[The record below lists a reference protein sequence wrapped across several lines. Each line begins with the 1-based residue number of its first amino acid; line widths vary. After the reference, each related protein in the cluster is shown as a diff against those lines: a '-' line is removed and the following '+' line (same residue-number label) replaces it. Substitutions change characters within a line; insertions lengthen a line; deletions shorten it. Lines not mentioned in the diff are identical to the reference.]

1 MCAFSMFM
9 KAYRLRA
16 VCLFFG
22 GIFIYIFY
30 LKGIRVKLKL
40 SQAVHHGLGCYK
52 KMILGR
58 NENEGN
64 YFYDV

>member
-1 MCAFSMFM
+1 MP
-9 KAYRLRA
+9 
-16 VCLFFG
+16 FFD

-30 LKGIRVKLKL
+30 LKGIRVELKL
-40 SQAVHHGLGCYK
+40 SQAVHHGLSCYK

>member
-1 MCAFSMFM
+1 MP
-9 KAYRLRA
+9 
-16 VCLFFG
+16 FFD

-30 LKGIRVKLKL
+30 LKGIRVELKL